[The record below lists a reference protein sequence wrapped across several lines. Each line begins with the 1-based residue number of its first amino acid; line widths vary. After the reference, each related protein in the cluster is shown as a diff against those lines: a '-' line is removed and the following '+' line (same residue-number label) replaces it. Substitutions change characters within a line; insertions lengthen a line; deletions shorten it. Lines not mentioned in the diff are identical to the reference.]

1 MKKLNKPLE
10 IDSSI
15 ITYAPADTN
24 SALYKQYKRSLLR
37 FPDEAIYIY
46 SFKEKKLIYADGWEG
61 TLGFKDNEIT
71 LQTIIQQTDPS
82 YAVFAHEI
90 NAKTIEFILSKKT
103 GIKNYSFTVEL
114 KKIHRD
120 GTMVPMEA
128 KIGILSVDEDGLV
141 DNIIGRFRINQN
153 LHLGMVMRYDVH
165 GPDKEEFEQ
174 VINKAVQKFLTISGK
189 EKEALVYVA
198 KGFSF
203 KEIADELGVSASAIE
218 KRIQP
223 LYKRFNVKNLTHLV
237 SFAYENHI
245 LP

>member
-1 MKKLNKPLE
+1 MNKSNKTPE
-10 IDSSI
+10 IDPSVV
-15 ITYAPADTN
+15 TDLPADT
-24 SALYKQYKRSLLR
+24 SSSLYKQYKRSLIR

-46 SFKEKKLIYADGWEG
+46 SFKEKKLIYADGWEE
-61 TLGFKDNEIT
+61 TLGFKDDEIT
-71 LQTIIQQTDPS
+71 LQTIIKQTDAS
-82 YAVFAHEI
+82 YVSFAHEI
-90 NAKTIEFILSKKT
+90 NAKTIDFILSKKT

-120 GTMVPMEA
+120 GSMVPMEV
-128 KIGILSVDEDGLV
+128 KIGILSVDEDGMV
-141 DNIIGRFRINQN
+141 NHIIGRFRINRN

-165 GPDKEEFEQ
+165 GPDKEEFEK

-189 EKEALVYVA
+189 EKEALKYVA
-198 KGFSF
+198 KGYSF

-237 SFAYENHI
+237 SFAYENYI

>member
-1 MKKLNKPLE
+1 MNKSNKTPE
-10 IDSSI
+10 IDPSVV
-15 ITYAPADTN
+15 TDLPADTSSN
-24 SALYKQYKRSLLR
+24 LFKQYKRSLIR
-37 FPDEAIYIY
+37 FPDEALYIY
-46 SFKEKKLIYADGWEG
+46 SFKDMKLIYADGWEE

-71 LQTIIQQTDPS
+71 LQTIIKQTDAS
-82 YAVFAHEI
+82 YVAFAHEI

-114 KKIHRD
+114 KKIQRD
-120 GTMVPMEA
+120 GTIVPMEV
-128 KIGILSVDEDGLV
+128 KIGILSVDDDGMV
-141 DNIIGRFRINQN
+141 NHIIGRFRINRN

-165 GPDKEEFEQ
+165 GPDKEEFEK

-189 EKEALVYVA
+189 EKEALKYVA
-198 KGFSF
+198 KGYSF
-203 KEIADELGVSASAIE
+203 KEIADKLGVSSSAIE

-237 SFAYENHI
+237 SFAYENYI

>member
-1 MKKLNKPLE
+1 MNKPKIIAE
-10 IDSSI
+10 IDPAI
-15 ITYAPADTN
+15 ITDLPADKN
-24 SALYKQYKRSLLR
+24 CPIYQQYKRSLIR

-46 SFKEKKLIYADGWEG
+46 SFKDKKLIYADGWEE
-61 TLGFKDNEIT
+61 TLGFKDDEIT
-71 LQTIIQQTDPS
+71 LQTIIKQTDAS
-82 YAVFAHEI
+82 YVSFAHEI

-120 GTMVPMEA
+120 GTMVPMEV
-128 KIGILSVDEDGLV
+128 KIGILSVDEDGMV
-141 DNIIGRFRINQN
+141 NHIIGRFRINRN

-165 GPDKEEFEQ
+165 GPDKEEFEK

-189 EKEALVYVA
+189 EKEALKYVA
-198 KGFSF
+198 KGYSF

-237 SFAYENHI
+237 SFAYENYI

>member
-1 MKKLNKPLE
+1 MNKSNNLSK
-10 IDSSI
+10 IDTSI
-15 ITYAPADTN
+15 VTDLPADPE
-24 SALYKQYKRSLLR
+24 SSSYKQYKRSLLHY
-37 FPDEAIYIY
+37 PNQSNYIY
-46 SFKEKKLIYADGWEG
+46 SFKDKKLIYADGWEE

-71 LQTIIQQTDPS
+71 LQTIIKQTDPS
-82 YAVFAHEI
+82 YAAFSNEI

-114 KKIHRD
+114 KKIHRN
-120 GTMVPMEA
+120 GSMVPMEV
-128 KIGILSVDEDGLV
+128 KIGILSVDKDGMV
-141 DNIIGRFRINQN
+141 NDIIGRFRINRN
-153 LHLGMVMRYDVH
+153 LHLGMVMRYDVQ
-165 GPDKEEFEQ
+165 GPDKEEFEE
-174 VINKAVQKFLTISGK
+174 VINKAVQKILTISGK
-189 EKEALVYVA
+189 EKEALTYVA

-203 KEIADELGVSASAIE
+203 KEIADILGVSSSAIE

>member
-1 MKKLNKPLE
+1 MNKSNKTSE
-10 IDSSI
+10 IDPSVV
-15 ITYAPADTN
+15 TDLPADTN
-24 SALYKQYKRSLLR
+24 SSLFKQYKRSLIR

-46 SFKEKKLIYADGWEG
+46 SFKEKKLIYADGWEE
-61 TLGFKDNEIT
+61 TLGFKDDEIT
-71 LQTIIQQTDPS
+71 LQTIIKQTDAS
-82 YAVFAHEI
+82 YVSFAHEI

-120 GTMVPMEA
+120 GSMVPMEV

-165 GPDKEEFEQ
+165 GPDKEEFEK

-189 EKEALVYVA
+189 EKEALIYVA
-198 KGFSF
+198 KGYSF

-237 SFAYENHI
+237 SFAYENYI

>member
-1 MKKLNKPLE
+1 MNKSNKTSE
-10 IDSSI
+10 IDPSVV
-15 ITYAPADTN
+15 TDLPADTN
-24 SALYKQYKRSLLR
+24 SSLFKQYKRSLIR
-37 FPDEAIYIY
+37 FPDEAVYIY

-61 TLGFKDNEIT
+61 TLGFKDEEIT
-71 LQTIIQQTDPS
+71 LQTIIKQTDPS
-82 YAVFAHEI
+82 YVAFAHEI

-114 KKIHRD
+114 KKIHQD
-120 GTMVPMEA
+120 GTIIPMEA

-141 DNIIGRFRINQN
+141 DNIIGRFRINRN

-165 GPDKEEFEQ
+165 GPDKEEFEK

-189 EKEALVYVA
+189 EKEALKYVA
-198 KGFSF
+198 KGYSF

-237 SFAYENHI
+237 SFAYENYI

>member
-15 ITYAPADTN
+15 ITYLPADTN

-82 YAVFAHEI
+82 YAAFSHEI

-120 GTMVPMEA
+120 GTMVPMEV
-128 KIGILSVDEDGLV
+128 KIGILSIDEDGLV
-141 DNIIGRFRINQN
+141 DNIIGRFRINRN

>member
-1 MKKLNKPLE
+1 MNKSNKTPE
-10 IDSSI
+10 IDPSVV
-15 ITYAPADTN
+15 TDLPADTSSN
-24 SALYKQYKRSLLR
+24 LFKQYKRSLIRLT
-37 FPDEAIYIY
+37 DEAVYIY
-46 SFKEKKLIYADGWEG
+46 SFKEKKLIYADGWEE

-71 LQTIIQQTDPS
+71 LQTIIKQTDAS
-82 YAVFAHEI
+82 YVAFAHEI

-120 GTMVPMEA
+120 GTMVPMEV
-128 KIGILSVDEDGLV
+128 KIGILSVDDDGMV
-141 DNIIGRFRINQN
+141 NHIIGRFRINRN

-165 GPDKEEFEQ
+165 GPDKEEFEK

-189 EKEALVYVA
+189 EKEALKYVA
-198 KGFSF
+198 KGYSF

-237 SFAYENHI
+237 SFAYENYI

>member
-1 MKKLNKPLE
+1 MKKLNKQLE

-15 ITYAPADTN
+15 ITYLPAD
-24 SALYKQYKRSLLR
+24 SSSDLFKQYKRSLLR

-46 SFKEKKLIYADGWEG
+46 SFQEKKLIYADGWEG
-61 TLGFKDNEIT
+61 TLGFKDDEIT

-82 YAVFAHEI
+82 YAAFSHEI
-90 NAKTIEFILSKKT
+90 NAKTIEFLLSRKT
-103 GIKNYSFTVEL
+103 GIKDYSFTVEI
-114 KKIHRD
+114 KKIHQN
-120 GTMVPMEA
+120 GSVVPMEA
-128 KIGILSVDEDGLV
+128 KIGILSVNDDGSV
-141 DNIIGRFRINQN
+141 NNIIGRFRVNQN
-153 LHLGMVMRYDVH
+153 LHFGIVMRYDVH
-165 GPDKEEFEQ
+165 GPDKEEFEK

-189 EKEALVYVA
+189 EKQALVYVA

-203 KEIADELGVSASAIE
+203 KEIADELGISSSAIE

-237 SFAYENHI
+237 SFAYENRI

>member
-1 MKKLNKPLE
+1 MNKSNKTPE
-10 IDSSI
+10 IDPSVV
-15 ITYAPADTN
+15 TDLPADTSSN
-24 SALYKQYKRSLLR
+24 LFKQYKRSLIR
-37 FPDEAIYIY
+37 FPDEAVYIY
-46 SFKEKKLIYADGWEG
+46 SFKEKKLIYADVWEE

-71 LQTIIQQTDPS
+71 LQTIIKQTDAS
-82 YAVFAHEI
+82 YVAFAHEI

-120 GTMVPMEA
+120 GTIVPMEV
-128 KIGILSVDEDGLV
+128 KIGILSVDDDGMV
-141 DNIIGRFRINQN
+141 NHIIGRFRINRN

-165 GPDKEEFEQ
+165 GPDKEEFEK

-189 EKEALVYVA
+189 EKEALKYVA
-198 KGFSF
+198 KGYSF
-203 KEIADELGVSASAIE
+203 KEIADKLGVSSSAIE

-223 LYKRFNVKNLTHLV
+223 LYNRVNVKNLTHLV
-237 SFAYENHI
+237 SFAYENYI

>member
-15 ITYAPADTN
+15 ITYLPADTN

-46 SFKEKKLIYADGWEG
+46 SFKEKKLIYADGWEE

-82 YAVFAHEI
+82 YAAFSHEI

-120 GTMVPMEA
+120 GTMVPMEV
-128 KIGILSVDEDGLV
+128 KIGILSIDEDGLV
-141 DNIIGRFRINQN
+141 DNIIGRFRINRN

>member
-1 MKKLNKPLE
+1 MNKSNKTPE
-10 IDSSI
+10 IDPSVV
-15 ITYAPADTN
+15 TDLPADT
-24 SALYKQYKRSLLR
+24 SSSLYKQYKRSLIR

-46 SFKEKKLIYADGWEG
+46 SFKEKKLIYADGWEE
-61 TLGFKDNEIT
+61 TLGFKDDEIT
-71 LQTIIQQTDPS
+71 LQTIIKQTDAS
-82 YAVFAHEI
+82 YVSFAHEI
-90 NAKTIEFILSKKT
+90 NAKTIDFILSKKT

-120 GTMVPMEA
+120 GSMVPMEV
-128 KIGILSVDEDGLV
+128 KIGILSVDEDGMV
-141 DNIIGRFRINQN
+141 NHIIGRFRINRN

-165 GPDKEEFEQ
+165 GPDKEEFEK

-189 EKEALVYVA
+189 EKEALKYVA
-198 KGFSF
+198 KGYSF

-223 LYKRFNVKNLTHLV
+223 LYKRFNVKNLTQLV
-237 SFAYENHI
+237 SFAYENYI

>member
-1 MKKLNKPLE
+1 MNKSNKLAE
-10 IDSSI
+10 IDP
-15 ITYAPADTN
+15 TVVTDLPADTE
-24 SALYKQYKRSLLR
+24 SALFKQYKRSLLR

-46 SFKEKKLIYADGWEG
+46 SFKDKKLIYADGWEE
-61 TLGFKDNEIT
+61 TLGFKDDEIT
-71 LQTIIQQTDPS
+71 LQTIIKQTDPS
-82 YAVFAHEI
+82 YAAFAHQI
-90 NAKTIEFILSKKT
+90 NAKTIDFLLSRKT
-103 GIKNYSFTVEL
+103 GIKDYSFTVEI
-114 KKIHRD
+114 KKIHKN

-128 KIGILSVDEDGLV
+128 KIGILSVDENELV
-141 DNIIGRFRINQN
+141 NEVIGRFRVNQN
-153 LHLGMVMRYDVH
+153 LHLGIVMRYDVH
-165 GPDKEEFEQ
+165 GPDKEEFEK

-198 KGFSF
+198 KGYSF
-203 KEIADELGVSASAIE
+203 KEIADELGVSSSAIE